1 MKDCYKILG
10 VPPSASAA
18 EIKRSFRQKAKLLHP
33 DLADTGSR
41 DRDAFQELL
50 KAYEILSDVQQR
62 RAFDSSYM
70 MGRQSR
76 STEEKFD
83 YRMWLLSRNDDKN
96 RAILIFFDLLHDRED
111 DAVEEYR
118 ARRNSPEGFTLAAW
132 FSREDF
138 MDCGFILAEE
148 LFLRGDYYESF
159 LLLAEI
165 IRLERER
172 PYFHHFFPEVI
183 NLARD
188 LLKNRL
194 AYSVCDELALDSW
207 ETALDLGF
215 SRKDEAFF
223 FRRMAEAYERLGDQ
237 YTASV
242 CLKEALRLDP
252 VMPVPRQ
259 MRKRLVEV

>member
-18 EIKRSFRQKAKLLHP
+18 EIKRSFRKKAKLLHP
-33 DLADTGSR
+33 DVADT
-41 DRDAFQELL
+41 DTDAFQELL

-70 MGRQSR
+70 MARETR
-76 STEEKFD
+76 HMEETFN
-83 YRMWLLSRNDDKN
+83 YRMWLLSKNDDKT
-96 RAILIFFDLLHDRED
+96 RATLIFFDLLHDRED

-118 ARRNSPEGFTLAAW
+118 TRRNSPEGFTLASW

-148 LFLRGDYYESF
+148 LFFREDYYESF

-165 IRLERER
+165 IRLEREKS
-172 PYFHHFFPEVI
+172 YFLHFFPEVI
-183 NLARD
+183 SLTKD
-188 LLKNRL
+188 LLRNKI
-194 AYSVCDELALDSW
+194 AFSVCDELALDSW

-215 SRKDEAFF
+215 PRKDEAFF
-223 FRRMAEAYERLGDQ
+223 FRRMAEAYERMGDI
-237 YTASV
+237 YTAGI

-259 MRKRLVEV
+259 MKKRLVEVQ